1 MRDVLGVFDSAQGF
15 GEDTRIGRMIGARI
29 GKRRSASQALTH
41 DHLR

>member
-1 MRDVLGVFDSAQGF
+1 MRDVLGVCDIAQGF